1 MNSVDWRIK
10 LVYID
15 ILQLP
20 HLDIRMTHP
29 VKFDFD
35 GIVFFGRCINEYVSM
50 FNLELNSMRGQQIL
64 DCSAGPAAFAFE
76 AAAMGIHVTACDP
89 LYVNDV
95 ATLKT
100 LIDDHSA
107 IVYEKQKAAMS
118 LFHPEVVSVPQRRKA
133 MEMFLKDF
141 VPGKLIGRYVPG
153 ILPNLPFASNQ
164 FDTTLCANLL
174 FLYSDIASGG
184 MLQNSTMDYNFH
196 SRALHELLR
205 VTKKDVRIY
214 PLQGPNVTEH
224 QYIPRIMKE
233 FGNEGFKCELI
244 DVQQRD
250 IIGAEKMLQITKPG
264 SSSA

>member
-1 MNSVDWRIK
+1 MTNS
-10 LVYID
+10 
-15 ILQLP
+15 
-20 HLDIRMTHP
+20 
-29 VKFDFD
+29 VKFDFE

-50 FNLELNSMRGQQIL
+50 FNLDLPSMRGQQIL

-76 AAAMGIHVTACDP
+76 AAQIGVQVTACDP

-100 LIDDHSA
+100 IVDDHSA
-107 IVYEKQKAAMS
+107 IVYEKQKAAMH

-141 VPGKLIGRYVPG
+141 VQGKLIGRYVPG

-164 FDTTLCANLL
+164 FDTTLCANML

-184 MLQNSTMDYNFH
+184 MLQNSTMDYSFH
-196 SRALHELLR
+196 SKALHELLR

-214 PLQGPNVTEH
+214 PLQGPSVTEH

-233 FGNEGFKCELI
+233 FSNEGLKCELVP
-244 DVQQRD
+244 VQQRD

-264 SSSA
+264 SSPA

>member
-1 MNSVDWRIK
+1 
-10 LVYID
+10 
-15 ILQLP
+15 
-20 HLDIRMTHP
+20 MTHS

-50 FNLELNSMRGQQIL
+50 FNLDLNSMRGQRIL
-64 DCSAGPAAFAFE
+64 DCSSGPAAFAFE
-76 AAAMGIHVTACDP
+76 AAAMGIQVTACDP

-100 LIDDHSA
+100 IIDDHSA

-118 LFHPEVVSVPQRRKA
+118 LFYPEVVPVPQRRKA

-153 ILPNLPFASNQ
+153 VLPNLPFASNQ
-164 FDTTLCANLL
+164 FDTTLCANML

-184 MLQNSTMDYNFH
+184 MLQNSTLDYNFH
-196 SRALHELLR
+196 SKALHELLR

-224 QYIPRIMKE
+224 QYVPRIMKE
-233 FGNEGFKCELI
+233 LSDEGYKCELVP
-244 DVQQRD
+244 VQQKD
-250 IIGAEKMLQITKPG
+250 IIGAEKMLQVTKPA
-264 SSSA
+264 SSQA

>member
-1 MNSVDWRIK
+1 M
-10 LVYID
+10 
-15 ILQLP
+15 
-20 HLDIRMTHP
+20 RMTHP

-50 FNLELNSMRGQQIL
+50 FNLDLSSMRGQQIL

-76 AAAMGIHVTACDP
+76 AAGMGIQVTACDP

-100 LIDDHSA
+100 IVDDHSA

-141 VPGKLIGRYVPG
+141 VQGKLIGRYVPG

-174 FLYSDIASGG
+174 FLYSDITSGG

-196 SRALHELLR
+196 SKALHELLR

-214 PLQGPNVTEH
+214 PLQAPSLSEH
-224 QYIPRIMKE
+224 QYLPRIMKE
-233 FGNEGFKCELI
+233 LTDEGYKCELI
-244 DVQQRD
+244 PVQQRD
-250 IIGAEKMLQITKPG
+250 IIGAEKMLQVTKPAT
-264 SSSA
+264 SQA